1 VCDSGAGYTFGE
13 GVVKKFLESN
23 GLNHIV
29 RSHQLCMDG
38 YQVKLWLLLPFH
50 IRPAIRCAV
59 LLLEGMTN

>member
-1 VCDSGAGYTFGE
+1 MWVCVARASGAGYTFGE

-38 YQVKLWLLLPFH
+38 YQVKLWLLLPSP
-50 IRPAIRCAV
+50 ISY
-59 LLLEGMTN
+59 